1 MNTPLSIGTKIMH
14 ANKVWTVVSCGN
26 GFYGVRREGMKQ
38 VFTIHYAEAQ
48 ADIKAGI
55 ASVLAA

>member
-1 MNTPLSIGTKIMH
+1 MNTILSIGTKIMH

-26 GFYGVRREGMKQ
+26 GFYGVRREGMTQ
-38 VFTIHYAEAQ
+38 VFTIPCDEAQ

-55 ASVLAA
+55 AVVL